1 MDSFPIPI
9 VVVHIDG
16 SICWYNGKFSE
27 LFFNKDLFDTKLE
40 NSISDI
46 KWGEIL
52 KSASHYEKRIRIDD
66 KRYLLIANTI
76 RNRNISI
83 SEDEDKVSVYIYLID
98 RTVEYELKRK
108 YVNEKTDV
116 AIINI
121 DNYDDVLQRVNDNEQ
136 QQILAQIRKCINE
149 WVDESNALLK
159 VTDRD
164 RFYMFFEHR
173 YLAQYVSKKFDILYK
188 VRKVGEDMKLPVS
201 ISIGIGV
208 GGSLS
213 ENDMYARNALDMA
226 LGRGGDQ
233 VSIKDDTQYKFYGSK
248 ARDYEKSTREI
259 GRASCRERV

>member
-108 YVNEKTDV
+108 YVNEKNRCCD
-116 AIINI
+116 
-121 DNYDDVLQRVNDNEQ
+121 Y
-136 QQILAQIRKCINE
+136 
-149 WVDESNALLK
+149 
-159 VTDRD
+159 
-164 RFYMFFEHR
+164 
-173 YLAQYVSKKFDILYK
+173 QY
-188 VRKVGEDMKLPVS
+188 
-201 ISIGIGV
+201 
-208 GGSLS
+208 
-213 ENDMYARNALDMA
+213 
-226 LGRGGDQ
+226 
-233 VSIKDDTQYKFYGSK
+233 
-248 ARDYEKSTREI
+248 
-259 GRASCRERV
+259 

>member
-1 MDSFPIPI
+1 M
-9 VVVHIDG
+9 
-16 SICWYNGKFSE
+16 
-27 LFFNKDLFDTKLE
+27 
-40 NSISDI
+40 
-46 KWGEIL
+46 
-52 KSASHYEKRIRIDD
+52 
-66 KRYLLIANTI
+66 
-76 RNRNISI
+76 
-83 SEDEDKVSVYIYLID
+83 
-98 RTVEYELKRK
+98 
-108 YVNEKTDV
+108 
-116 AIINI
+116 
-121 DNYDDVLQRVNDNEQ
+121 QRVNDNEQ

-226 LGRGGDQ
+226 L
-233 VSIKDDTQYKFYGSK
+233 
-248 ARDYEKSTREI
+248 
-259 GRASCRERV
+259 